1 MDHNKDRLK
10 VHVGD
15 DGIVRY
21 ETGSGGGWAH
31 ANVVIGMCHSDSCLR
46 LLISKENMPRPMKCT
61 ISSGSGEIT
70 S

>member
-15 DGIVRY
+15 DGTVRY
-21 ETGSGGGWAH
+21 ETGSGAGWAY

-46 LLISKENMPRPMKCT
+46 LVDGKEIICHGYEMYN
-61 ISSGSGEIT
+61 
-70 S
+70 